1 MLYKILAD
9 NVVLIHFL
17 WIVFLFLGAVWGKRR
32 KAVKIIHITGLIFAF
47 FLVIFNWYCP
57 LTYLEVWLRS
67 RHDPSLTYKGSFII
81 YYAEKLIYVELPRYL
96 IAISTIFLC
105 GFNGWLYIKRGKEIS
120 LKSIF
125 ASLTFLL
132 SCAT

>member
-1 MLYKILAD
+1 MIPHAPYALQ
-9 NVVLIHFL
+9 NP
-17 WIVFLFLGAVWGKRR
+17 RR
-32 KAVKIIHITGLIFAF
+32 QRRPHPFPLDSVSF

-105 GFNGWLYIKRGKEIS
+105 GFNGWLYIKSGKEIS

-125 ASLTFLL
+125 ASLTF
-132 SCAT
+132 